1 MNQPLKLNLA
11 IGAGLLAFAAALG
24 WLLPERAAVF
34 ALLVPAA
41 VTVLLIVFGDDLEGR
56 FVTSTVAD
64 DAEGATDEASV
75 KQALFSREALLP
87 CFLIAGLWINGYVSM
102 DTVQVAVPG
111 KLDIIF
117 LILTFAIIANGIKHS
132 GYFKYSAFRVLEVCD
147 GQVTRMTLY
156 LFILSSALTF
166 VTSNDIVILVMTPII
181 LELCRQARIRN
192 ARLLLISQF
201 IAANTLSMGL
211 LIGSPTNIIVAS
223 EIGLDFF
230 QYLGLMIMPS
240 ILAVGAGF
248 LALQALNVLSQRWF
262 KSLRQPA
269 TYWMPPL
276 KEQLAFSNEMRG
288 WIAGFVVLLGGVSVI
303 SHYDLAFFWVTVP
316 AAAASLGALWKLG
329 KLDRALQE
337 RGNSVAPARPPATE
351 AASGADASG
360 RSPIADCLQ
369 GLPYQIFFFATGF
382 FILAEAL
389 SNHLDFGEI
398 IGWFN
403 GPDPWTNSLATM
415 GVSGLL
421 VNVIND
427 LPAAAIAG
435 KVAEQATLLGSLN
448 REVFLQSLLVALNI
462 ACYVTPVGAL
472 AGIIWFHIMSGEKNV
487 DTPTRL
493 QMVGLGSLHF
503 VIVMFALSILIPF
516 VNMLREWLFSVTPVI
531 LPQSWWILPLGGGMA
546 LLLLLLLALLLRNQ
560 EIRLLDLRAFLSAAS
575 WVNVRSRK
583 SGIAVQIAI
592 SALILGGFMG
602 AIWYAEGD
610 PRETSGRIGSVGD
623 FIVWGVS
630 FLGSGYDDQWFPQLP
645 IAKIVAGTMP
655 LFAIFLIVRTFQ
667 AVRDSSS
674 LERVSRR
681 IARGDIMTRRSV
693 VLEYHHYM
701 RSFVRTIRRRGKALG
716 MFQTVLYTSHAPPRK
731 WNEERYFA
739 DIYYEN
745 IALDSY
751 ENLGILIEDY
761 RLDRCDEVYL
771 LGQTFSG
778 EEGRDWV
785 REFAFALEDDINPRG
800 RTRMDKETADSA
812 QDRFEAI
819 SRGADPEEEAGRL
832 PRIFI
837 WDDADPG
844 PGVIGEAMHRLLVSL
859 PAQWR
864 KSGED
869 VRKRHELARKLVHTI
884 SDTAAE
890 KSWRLRRRRIAQAI
904 QHEPMNGNAEAEE

>member
-1 MNQPLKLNLA
+1 M
-11 IGAGLLAFAAALG
+11 FA
-24 WLLPERAAVF
+24 
-34 ALLVPAA
+34 
-41 VTVLLIVFGDDLEGR
+41 
-56 FVTSTVAD
+56 
-64 DAEGATDEASV
+64 
-75 KQALFSREALLP
+75 RETLLP
-87 CFLIAGLWINGYVSM
+87 CFLIGGLWVTGYVSLE
-102 DTVQVAVPG
+102 TVQTAVPG

-181 LELCRQARIRN
+181 LELCRQAHIRN

-240 ILAVGAGF
+240 ILAVGVGF

-276 KEQLAFSNEMRG
+276 KEQLAFTNEMRG
-288 WIAGFVVLLGGVSVI
+288 WIAGFVVLLVGVSII

-316 AAAASLGALWKLG
+316 AAAISLGVLWKLG
-329 KLDRALQE
+329 KLDLARRE
-337 RGNSVAPARPPATE
+337 HGSSVAPARPGAAGT
-351 AASGADASG
+351 ASGADASG
-360 RSPIADCLQ
+360 QSPIADCLQ
-369 GLPYQIFFFATGF
+369 GLPYQIFFFAIGF

-398 IGWFN
+398 IGWLS

-435 KVAEQATLLGSLN
+435 KVAEQAAIAGSLN
-448 REVFLQSLLVALNI
+448 GEIFLQSMLVALNI

-503 VIVMFALSILIPF
+503 LIVAFALSILIPF
-516 VNMLREWLFSVTPVI
+516 VNLLREWLFSVQPAI
-531 LPQSWWILPLGGGMA
+531 APQGWWILPLGGAMA

-583 SGIAVQIAI
+583 SGIAIQIAI
-592 SALILGGFMG
+592 SVLILGGFMG

-610 PRETSGRIGSVGD
+610 PREASDRIGSVGD
-623 FIVWGVS
+623 FIVWGIS

-645 IAKIVAGTMP
+645 IAKIVAGSMP
-655 LFAIFLIVRTFQ
+655 LLAIFLIVRTFQ

-701 RSFVRTIRRRGKALG
+701 RSFVRTIRRRGKTLG
-716 MFQTVLYTSHAPPRK
+716 MFQTVLYTRHAPPRK

-751 ENLGILIEDY
+751 ENLTILIEDY
-761 RLDRCDEVYL
+761 RLDRCDDVYL

-778 EEGRDWV
+778 AEGRDWV
-785 REFAFALEDDINPRG
+785 SQFAFALEDAINPPSS
-800 RTRMDKETADSA
+800 TRMDKETADSA
-812 QDRFEAI
+812 KDRFEAI

-832 PRIFI
+832 PRIFV

-864 KSGED
+864 KAGED
-869 VRKRHELARKLVHTI
+869 VRKRHELARKLVQAI
-884 SDTAAE
+884 SDTAIE

-904 QHEPMNGNAEAEE
+904 QHEKSR